1 MEVSNSSNDSGSSL
15 ARNLN
20 PDRYKERYGNK
31 RFINSKNKTTKKTI
45 VDLMEDPLF
54 EDEPKRAKSAK
65 KKPEITNTPLQ
76 ESVDDVI
83 KYVAQMEAEEEKK
96 PQRFIRQVEVFE
108 SVEGEAPKEDLIEV
122 FRAAK
127 RNVDRMKE
135 EEARQ
140 AAQKEKAREDL
151 FKEVEKN
158 LNKRIDEDYRR
169 IAKEEREEE
178 KRVTRARKEELK
190 RRAKL
195 KEEAEKA
202 EKEKRE
208 ADKKQAAL
216 VKSISKN
223 VEKNI
228 KQEDKEIKRN
238 AKQEAR
244 RKRIEQ
250 KKIKKWRGRYIP
262 HKKRS
267 LLERFAHMI
276 YYKHGGYDKYI
287 FTNYEDLTPRQQK
300 KWQTKI
306 DAVEDVEH
314 DIAMRAG
321 WTSFKVLLAACGVA
335 LTCYSVKLVQQQ
347 FAETEARLQ
356 IERIQ
361 KQKEYSELEAKSH
374 FFKLEDQEYLK
385 SKLDIPE
392 GATEEEILELMKEAY
407 ANLKPEVQ
415 HWIRDPERV
424 AEAEAKRKAEQET
437 IATSPNE
444 GTLVA
449 DDGKEIGD

>member
-31 RFINSKNKTTKKTI
+31 RFINSKNKVTKKTI

-54 EDEPKRAKSAK
+54 EDEPKREKSAK

-76 ESVDDVI
+76 ESVEDVI
-83 KYVAQMEAEEEKK
+83 KYVAQMEAEEEKE
-96 PQRFIRQVEVFE
+96 PQRFTRQVEVFE

-122 FRAAK
+122 FGAAK
-127 RNVDRMKE
+127 RNVDKMKE

-140 AAQKEKAREDL
+140 AAQKEKADEDL
-151 FKEVEKN
+151 FREVEKN

-195 KEEAEKA
+195 KEEARKA

-216 VKSISKN
+216 VKSISRN
-223 VEKNI
+223 VNRNI
-228 KQEDKEIKRN
+228 KKEDKQFKKEAREKRKEQRKIKR
-238 AKQEAR
+238 AR
-244 RKRIEQ
+244 GK
-250 KKIKKWRGRYIP
+250 YIP

-335 LTCYSVKLVQQQ
+335 LTCYSVKLVEQQ

-361 KQKEYSELEAKSH
+361 KQKEYSELEARSH
-374 FFKLEDQEYLK
+374 FFNLEDQEYLK

-415 HWIRDPERV
+415 RWIRDPERV

-437 IATSPNE
+437 ITTNSNE

>member
-31 RFINSKNKTTKKTI
+31 RFINSKNKVTKKTI

-54 EDEPKRAKSAK
+54 EDEPKREKSAK

-76 ESVDDVI
+76 ESVEDVI
-83 KYVAQMEAEEEKK
+83 KYVAQMEAEEEKE
-96 PQRFIRQVEVFE
+96 PQRFTRQVEVFE
-108 SVEGEAPKEDLIEV
+108 SVEGEAPKEDLSEV

-127 RNVDRMKE
+127 RNVDKMKE

-140 AAQKEKAREDL
+140 AAQKEKADEDL
-151 FKEVEKN
+151 FREVEKN

-195 KEEAEKA
+195 KEEARKA
-202 EKEKRE
+202 EKEERE

-216 VKSISKN
+216 VKSISRN
-223 VEKNI
+223 VNRNI
-228 KQEDKEIKRN
+228 KKEDRQLKKEAREKRKEQRKIKR
-238 AKQEAR
+238 AR
-244 RKRIEQ
+244 GK
-250 KKIKKWRGRYIP
+250 YIP

-287 FTNYEDLTPRQQK
+287 FSNYEDLSPRQQK

-306 DAVEDVEH
+306 DAIEDVEH

-321 WTSFKVLLAACGVA
+321 WTSFKVLLAACGVV
-335 LTCYSVKLVQQQ
+335 LTCYSVKLVEQQ

-361 KQKEYSELEAKSH
+361 KQKEYSELEARSH
-374 FFKLEDQEYLK
+374 FFNLEDQEYLK

-415 HWIRDPERV
+415 QWIRDPERV

-437 IATSPNE
+437 IATNPNE

>member
-1 MEVSNSSNDSGSSL
+1 MEVSNSSNEAQPSGSSL
-15 ARNLN
+15 AKNLN
-20 PDRYKERYGNK
+20 LDRYKERYGNK

-96 PQRFIRQVEVFE
+96 PQRFTRQVEVFE
-108 SVEGEAPKEDLIEV
+108 SVEGEAPEEDLIEV

-169 IAKEEREEE
+169 IAKE

-195 KEEAEKA
+195 KEEAKRV

-216 VKSISKN
+216 VKSISRN
-223 VEKNI
+223 VNRNI
-228 KQEDKEIKRN
+228 KKEDRQFKKEAREKRKEQRKIKR
-238 AKQEAR
+238 AR
-244 RKRIEQ
+244 GK
-250 KKIKKWRGRYIP
+250 YIP

-306 DAVEDVEH
+306 EAVEDTEH

-424 AEAEAKRKAEQET
+424 AAAEAKRKAEQET
-437 IATSPNE
+437 LATNSNE

>member
-1 MEVSNSSNDSGSSL
+1 MEVSNSSNEAQPSGSSL
-15 ARNLN
+15 AKNLN
-20 PDRYKERYGNK
+20 LDRYKERYGNK

-54 EDEPKRAKSAK
+54 EDEPKRAKSAE

-83 KYVAQMEAEEEKK
+83 KYVAQMEVEEEKE
-96 PQRFIRQVEVFE
+96 PQRFTRQVEVFE
-108 SVEGEAPKEDLIEV
+108 SVEGEAPEEDLIEV

-195 KEEAEKA
+195 KEEAKRV

-216 VKSISKN
+216 VKSISRN
-223 VEKNI
+223 VNRNI
-228 KQEDKEIKRN
+228 KKEDRQFKKEAREKRKEQRKIKR
-238 AKQEAR
+238 AR
-244 RKRIEQ
+244 GK
-250 KKIKKWRGRYIP
+250 YIP

-287 FTNYEDLTPRQQK
+287 FSNYEDLSPRQQK

-424 AEAEAKRKAEQET
+424 AAAEAKRKAEQET
-437 IATSPNE
+437 LATNSNE